1 MVYHIRG
8 SFFFFKQKTA
18 YELRIS
24 DWSSDVCSSDLRCG
38 GVGGAIARRLR
49 RALRAA
55 VALLS
60 AILRRGLSR
69 RRHRR
74 RAGHARKD
82 GLKQGGGIMR
92 HYLAAALLCAAVGGF
107 GAASAQTTGA
117 TQTTPSLPEDLNV
130 LFWSQ
135 DQRDAAFRTMETIP
149 KVVVHTIEA
158 GGSAFPLAEGK
169 PIDLGVDV
177 DAYMDEQRNAGLII
191 IQDGQIRLE
200 TYKLGYGP
208 EGRWTSFSVAKKIGR
223 AHV

>member
-74 RAGHARKD
+74 RAGHARQD
-82 GLKQGGGIMR
+82 GLQKGGGTMR
-92 HYLAAALLCAAVGGF
+92 HYLAEALPCAAGG
-107 GAASAQTTGA
+107 GLRAHRHPTPGA
-117 TQTTPSLPEDLNV
+117 TEPTHHSPE
-130 LFWSQ
+130 
-135 DQRDAAFRTMETIP
+135 T
-149 KVVVHTIEA
+149 
-158 GGSAFPLAEGK
+158 GK
-169 PIDLGVDV
+169 HMF
-177 DAYMDEQRNAGLII
+177 ANE
-191 IQDGQIRLE
+191 
-200 TYKLGYGP
+200 
-208 EGRWTSFSVAKKIGR
+208 
-223 AHV
+223 

>member
-1 MVYHIRG
+1 
-8 SFFFFKQKTA
+8 
-18 YELRIS
+18 
-24 DWSSDVCSSDLRCG
+24 
-38 GVGGAIARRLR
+38 
-49 RALRAA
+49 
-55 VALLS
+55 
-60 AILRRGLSR
+60 
-69 RRHRR
+69 
-74 RAGHARKD
+74 
-82 GLKQGGGIMR
+82 MR

-177 DAYMDEQRNAGLII
+177 DAYMDEQRNAGLTI
-191 IQDGQIRLE
+191 IQRSE
-200 TYKLGYGP
+200 
-208 EGRWTSFSVAKKIGR
+208 EHTSELQSLMRSSYA
-223 AHV
+223 

>member
-1 MVYHIRG
+1 M
-8 SFFFFKQKTA
+8 
-18 YELRIS
+18 RIS
-24 DWSSDVCSSDLRCG
+24 DWSSDVCSSDL
-38 GVGGAIARRLR
+38 
-49 RALRAA
+49 
-55 VALLS
+55 
-60 AILRRGLSR
+60 
-69 RRHRR
+69 
-74 RAGHARKD
+74 
-82 GLKQGGGIMR
+82 GIMR

-177 DAYMDEQRNAGLII
+177 DAYMAEKRTAGIII
-191 IQDGQIRLE
+191 IQAGQIRLE
-200 TYKLGYGP
+200 DRKSNILK
-208 EGRWTSFSVAKKIGR
+208 SSN
-223 AHV
+223 